1 MNLDKYQ
8 IRIDED
14 FLFFRFVSDGN
25 LGRINKVIQ
34 YDKMSNDVYNL
45 GFGDENPLTGQVDDT
60 VVTNNGDMT
69 KILATV
75 ASSIYVFTQRNKNAW
90 VYVTGSSQSRI
101 RLYRMAIN
109 KYVNEISEDFVV
121 YASLENGEWYPFESN
136 INTKEFLIRR
146 KI

>member
-109 KYVNEISEDFVV
+109 KY
-121 YASLENGEWYPFESN
+121 
-136 INTKEFLIRR
+136 
-146 KI
+146 